1 MRSLSKGQVS
11 FQREAV
17 VGMPAVMMRE
27 VASANGM
34 PGTITTTDPKAA
46 ENQGTATG
54 SFADRIVSV
63 RSPHAALTISAVYRA
78 VGLIARTEGQFQVQY
93 QRLNS
98 EGGNYVPV
106 LGNPN
111 SKYANNGQRLNY
123 LLQVRPNPMMTASAF
138 MQGLVISKLQNGNG
152 IAYIER
158 GDDGE
163 PRALWLCTGAQYNEL
178 TGHYLLQYY
187 TRRGIVQRTDVPAED
202 VIHIPNTYKYDNG
215 WGIPTIRFAIDTLS
229 LIKTETNQA
238 METAAKGGRVKLII
252 GEEKP
257 PQGAGTFAFGM
268 LNKDQIDA
276 YARELNARMYQQDVV
291 GIRGLTALHNIS
303 MSAQDQQMIEVL
315 GMGIN
320 DVCRFYG
327 CQRPLLMEDTNSHYS
342 TYQNARMEFLQWTV
356 QPDITEIE
364 QEFNSKL
371 LTEYDF
377 GQRRYHL
384 CEQPIMRLDKE
395 AQAKVDQIMLQTGA
409 ATVNEVRQQY
419 DRPAVENGDEP
430 MASANLMTLKALIAK
445 SDGATELKPGS
456 YTVQEPPKEGEETA

>member
-1 MRSLSKGQVS
+1 MSNFSRFNS

-17 VGMPAVMMRE
+17 GGMPAVMMRE

-46 ENQGTATG
+46 EYQGTATG

-98 EGGNYVPV
+98 EGGNFIPV

-158 GDDGE
+158 GGDGE

-187 TRRGIVQRTDVPAED
+187 TRKGIVQRTDVPAED

-257 PQGAGTFAFGM
+257 SQGAGTFAFGM

-276 YARELNARMYQQDVV
+276 YARELNTKMYQQDVV
-291 GIRGLTALHNIS
+291 GIRGLSALHNIS

-456 YTVQEPPKEGEETA
+456 YTVQEPTKEGEEK